1 MAHFIELRDEPRL
14 GESQWI
20 DSEKVDAFAINSVVG
35 VGEAWRDLY
44 VVQFRSAGRWI
55 GSAFIFGKERARA
68 YALSVVC
75 GEEDPLPAI
84 RSRETG

>member
-1 MAHFIELRDEPRL
+1 MAHFIELRDETWW
-14 GESQWI
+14 GEGQWI
-20 DSEKVDAFAINSVVG
+20 DTEKVDSFAINSMCGGAVNN
-35 VGEAWRDLY
+35 LY
-44 VVQFRSAGRWI
+44 IVQFRSSGRWI